1 MYHSKLFTF
10 ELHLNI
16 WHLWKI
22 KIYMC
27 IRRDL
32 LFACFYSRVMPG
44 TWSRPRCG
52 EVPLRHQNTETP
64 AQSFSVLSFSS
75 ADTSH
80 DALRHRQKLAQSTVS
95 SWTLPPPFSAVAD
108 PPFPCAVWN
117 LAHCARAGQQ
127 LMRACV
133 SSLSHYTLYKKD
145 QMLRH
150 RSGPTPQISF

>member
-64 AQSFSVLSFSS
+64 AQSFLVLSFSS
-75 ADTSH
+75 VDTSH
-80 DALRHRQKLAQSTVS
+80 DALRHQEKLAQINYEQTDIASTVFGRGGPS
-95 SWTLPPPFSAVAD
+95 FPLRRLESCTLRIALDNNS
-108 PPFPCAVWN
+108 
-117 LAHCARAGQQ
+117 
-127 LMRACV
+127 CV
-133 SSLSHYTLYKKD
+133 
-145 QMLRH
+145 RVCP
-150 RSGPTPQISF
+150 R